1 MSVDYIQMEF
11 IYVFVVDGAEWED
24 IIVFTSK
31 EEAIEKSKK
40 HPRVRLEI
48 FSKSAK
54 GGYHPTY
61 NYYLNGEYIAM
72 S

>member
-24 IIVFTSK
+24 LVIFLSK

-48 FSKSAK
+48 FSKSAS
-54 GGYHPTY
+54 GYRPTY
-61 NYYLNGEYIAM
+61 NYYLNGEYVTT